1 MFQQK
6 FGNMRKWQLLLLF
19 VRLVS
24 VIVVQTSFVAD
35 EYWQS
40 LEIAHFICFGYGY
53 KTWEWK
59 EGIRSY
65 LFPMMIA
72 AIYKILQLLGLDYKH
87 VLVIIPRLLVA
98 LLTWAG
104 DVSLVETAGR
114 LWGPRASSGTAWSL
128 ATSWCLFY
136 CGSRTLANTV
146 EMALLAVALRW
157 YPWRPETKGGASS
170 LYLSV
175 GALATA
181 VRPTAALAWLP
192 LWVAEMASSPRR
204 RQLLL
209 ITALIGV
216 SAVGGCLLVDSL
228 GHGSPLLSPLAFLR
242 HNVLG
247 GVASHYGTSPWRAHL
262 TASLP
267 TLLGVQAVPVLLGVR
282 RPGRPETLCLGAV
295 LWLVAVY
302 SALPHKEFRFLLSIW
317 PFCALLAGKGFV
329 QLSRMSE
336 RWCSALKVLLVVT
349 NLPAAL
355 YLGLVHQRGPLDV
368 TAVLAARLAEG
379 PAHAASVLYLMPC
392 HSTPLYSHLHVN
404 VATRFLT
411 CEPNLEGVADYT
423 DEADRFY
430 QDPELWLRREYPS
443 LSAGSSV
450 PRTGGPAG
458 RLPSHVVLFDGL
470 WRRLEPLLRSH
481 AVCGDVFHAH
491 VSEERRGGRMLVLCR
506 EGWETDGVDR
516 KRGEE
521 TRHGGS
527 AR

>member
-1 MFQQK
+1 
-6 FGNMRKWQLLLLF
+6 MRKWQLLLLF
-19 VRLVS
+19 
-24 VIVVQTSFVAD
+24 
-35 EYWQS
+35 
-40 LEIAHFICFGYGY
+40 
-53 KTWEWK
+53 
-59 EGIRSY
+59 
-65 LFPMMIA
+65 
-72 AIYKILQLLGLDYKH
+72 
-87 VLVIIPRLLVA
+87 VIIPRLLVA

-302 SALPHKEFRFLLSIW
+302 
-317 PFCALLAGKGFV
+317 
-329 QLSRMSE
+329 